1 MTHVVLDVDSNG
13 TARALSRSG
22 VQYRNAFGYRLGANA
37 AALPH
42 NTNFACTRGHP
53 ARADSPAPPER
64 ETSATSAPRAE
75 RRLKLTVLQTHERE
89 RERAFALAFL
99 DVDVGILTPVL
110 LL

>member
-1 MTHVVLDVDSNG
+1 MLCPG
-13 TARALSRSG
+13 QG
-22 VQYRNAFGYRLGANA
+22 YRNAFGYRLGANA

-64 ETSATSAPRAE
+64 ETSATSARRATTE
-75 RRLKLTVLQTHERE
+75 TYCCKHTRK

-99 DVDVGILTPVL
+99 DVDVGVLTPVL

>member
-1 MTHVVLDVDSNG
+1 MLCPG
-13 TARALSRSG
+13 QG
-22 VQYRNAFGYRLGANA
+22 YRNAFGYRLGANA
-37 AALPH
+37 AALPPI
-42 NTNFACTRGHP
+42 TNLACMRGHP

-75 RRLKLTVLQTHERE
+75 RRLKLIANTRE

-99 DVDVGILTPVL
+99 DVDVGVLTPVL